1 MPTVAYTTDAGRFER
16 RIGQRVSTA
25 SLEVAWVD
33 RTKPKAP
40 ERPGRIE
47 NASVTGASV
56 YGPDDL
62 DVEIGS
68 EAVLSFEGGDTVV
81 KVCRAE
87 PSGRPGVTRY
97 GVEFVSRKSA
107 LQARLYEDLGKG
119 RPHEDF
125 WKTFGS

>member
-1 MPTVAYTTDAGRFER
+1 MPTVEYTTSPGRFER
-16 RIGQRVSTA
+16 RIGHRVSTA

-33 RTKPKAP
+33 RGNPKAA

-62 DVEIGS
+62 KIEIGS
-68 EAVLSFEGGDTVV
+68 ETVLSFEGGDTVV

-97 GVEFVSRKSA
+97 GVEFVSRQSP
-107 LQARLYEDLGKG
+107 LQAHLYRDLGKG
-119 RPHEDF
+119 RPPEDF
-125 WKTFGS
+125 WKSFGS